1 MKTKAQ
7 WDESRQ
13 DLGRFLQVGDVV
25 DEEIADYFLCVLPP
39 VCMVGGII
47 QIGEPNSHV
56 NGRATY
62 ATIKRTPEGWVYC
75 GNCHRGQTA
84 EPVGGD
90 WLDRHIAE
98 QRANYKAAGVS
109 DEMLASAADYSEA
122 DEVRDAAKKAD
133 KPITQLACACCGG
146 VTRGR
151 QWFNQDSG
159 YGICGDCIAWL
170 RKPKSDTGPARE
182 SEEYIRDCYGIE
194 GKHFN
199 VA

>member
-1 MKTKAQ
+1 MATRWGTCYFVDIVAARRYYV
-7 WDESRQ
+7 RQ
-13 DLGRFLQVGDVV
+13 GFNARDV
-25 DEEIADYFLCVLPP
+25 DRKIAEKEI
-39 VCMVGGII
+39 
-47 QIGEPNSHV
+47 HV
-56 NGRATY
+56 NEL
-62 ATIKRTPEGWVYC
+62 PDV
-75 GNCHRGQTA
+75 
-84 EPVGGD
+84 PVGGRRF
-90 WLDRHIAE
+90 LDEDQRWHIEEPDQTIAE

-182 SEEYIRDCYGIE
+182 SEGYIRDCYGIE

>member
-1 MKTKAQ
+1 MNLYHAK
-7 WDESRQ
+7 EYGMV
-13 DLGRFLQVGDVV
+13 GRDVV
-25 DEEIADYFLCVLPP
+25 ACYDCAQDGDKYRSIIAAAQST
-39 VCMVGGII
+39 GTWT
-47 QIGEPNSHV
+47 H
-56 NGRATY
+56 
-62 ATIKRTPEGWVYC
+62 
-75 GNCHRGQTA
+75 
-84 EPVGGD
+84 
-90 WLDRHIAE
+90 WLDPIIAE
-98 QRANYKAAGVS
+98 QRANYKAAGVT
-109 DEMLASAADYSEA
+109 DAMLASASDYSEA